1 MDLEPYQVHNNN
13 EGTSSKKK
21 SICSEDQLEN
31 AVIKQ
36 ELMAAK
42 EEMADLKAK
51 IYVSD
56 KEKRGK
62 NTRRNTIK
70 IQTVFR
76 FNRIFSYFP
85 GLDLTLQEKRSV
97 ETMLRTHIHHLQE
110 QVNNSS
116 HLQASK
122 KDSKCKTE
130 DLLRQRIEN
139 LLSTLDKV
147 IQTSEMRQKESGDLI
162 QDLKKANRYF
172 NGFIIC

>member
-1 MDLEPYQVHNNN
+1 M
-13 EGTSSKKK
+13 
-21 SICSEDQLEN
+21 
-31 AVIKQ
+31 
-36 ELMAAK
+36 
-42 EEMADLKAK
+42 
-51 IYVSD
+51 
-56 KEKRGK
+56 
-62 NTRRNTIK
+62 TI
-70 IQTVFR
+70 FL
-76 FNRIFSYFP
+76 

-97 ETMLRTHIHHLQE
+97 EIMLRTHIHHLQE

-122 KDSKCKTE
+122 KDFSKTE

-139 LLSTLDKV
+139 LLSTLDKM